1 MKCHPFRHALI
12 PAASLL
18 LVLFVYAGPK
28 DFWEAKPYTEWSA
41 KEVETLLEKNSPW
54 TQTTLMI
61 LDAGG
66 GGGGGRGGRSGGG
79 GGATPS
85 ALPTKVVIN
94 WYARPIREALV
105 RRSMLQGLSAPQ
117 EQIDQF
123 LNQDS
128 DFLELMLTGISV
140 GRGRQGGAGLEQFKE
155 QTFLQKKNK
164 DKISLVDVVMPKERE
179 AATVLRFAREID
191 GKPTV
196 TVEDQEV
203 TLNVRINN
211 QTYKYKFKLADMMI
225 KGKLE
230 I

>member
-1 MKCHPFRHALI
+1 MKRHPFKHALI
-12 PAASLL
+12 PVACLL

-28 DFWEAKPYTEWSA
+28 DFWEAKPYTDWTA
-41 KEVETLLEKNSPW
+41 KEVETLLEKKSPW
-54 TQTTLMI
+54 TQTTLLI
-61 LDAGG
+61 LGGG
-66 GGGGGRGGRSGGG
+66 GGGGGRGGRGGG
-79 GGATPS
+79 GGANPS

-105 RRSMLQGLSAPQ
+105 RRSMLAGFNAPK
-117 EQIDQF
+117 EEVDQF
-123 LNQDS
+123 LNQES
-128 DFLELMLTGISV
+128 GFLELMVTGISL
-140 GRGRQGGAGLEQFKE
+140 GRGRQGGADLEKFKE

-164 DKISLVDVVMPKERE
+164 DKIPLVDMIMPQERD

-191 GKPTV
+191 GQPTV
-196 TVEDQEV
+196 TAEDQEV

-211 QTYKYKFKLADMMI
+211 QTYKYKFKLADMMV